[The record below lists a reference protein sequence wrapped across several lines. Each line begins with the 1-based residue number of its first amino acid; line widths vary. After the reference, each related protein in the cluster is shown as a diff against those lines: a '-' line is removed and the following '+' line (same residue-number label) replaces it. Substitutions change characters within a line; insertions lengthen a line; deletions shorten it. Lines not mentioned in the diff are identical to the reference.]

1 MTWLGQL
8 NVLKRKITSNCT
20 ESGNANR
27 RSYAWVYDRKEEEKT

>member
-8 NVLKRKITSNCT
+8 NVLKRKTILNYT
-20 ESGNANR
+20 ESEDANR